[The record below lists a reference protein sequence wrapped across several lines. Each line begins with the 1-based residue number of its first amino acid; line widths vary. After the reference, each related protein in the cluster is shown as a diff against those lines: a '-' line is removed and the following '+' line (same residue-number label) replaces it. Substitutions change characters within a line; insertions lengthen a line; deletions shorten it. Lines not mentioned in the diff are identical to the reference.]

1 MAESSFTGQV
11 YRLRAS
17 SPMPV
22 SGGRLILHSFG
33 AEVNDILVY
42 ECTETLPASSEFRG
56 QGLGGTLISAN
67 FSRLGDTEGHFQ
79 GRKVFAPS
87 YIDED
92 SLGFNL

>member
-1 MAESSFTGQV
+1 MAESSYTGQI

-33 AEVNDILVY
+33 AEVNDIIVS
-42 ECTETLPASSEFRG
+42 ECTQTLPSSSEFRG
-56 QGLGGTLISAN
+56 QGLGGILMSAN
-67 FSRLGDTEGHFQ
+67 FSRLGDTDGHFQ
-79 GRKVFAPS
+79 GRKVLIPS

-92 SLGFNL
+92 TLGFNL